1 MALSMAQIMPV
12 AGRAIIAEMGR
23 NYFVGD
29 VFEGPNQN
37 SYTMRVYDTNS
48 WHYVTIVWT
57 REDELRQTREAQRI
71 DFAKCMLEDAI
82 EELDHAIAGRVGRQ
96 VVVGLPPDLLAN
108 IDDKADPPIDVDFS

>member
-1 MALSMAQIMPV
+1 M
-12 AGRAIIAEMGR
+12 IAEMGR

-29 VFEGPNQN
+29 VFDVHQTG
-37 SYTMRVYDTNS
+37 YAMRLCNIDS

-71 DFAKCMLEDAI
+71 DFAKYMLEDAI